1 LGSGI
6 LYDPSGLILTNS
18 HVVTSLNPAKLVA
31 VLPDGRSLPAKTVG
45 YDDWTDVAVVK
56 VDAADLPW
64 VPLSASQPPA
74 VGQRV
79 VAIGYAPRFPGGP
92 SAKAGDIRSLTGRI
106 QPTHDYPLFN
116 LISSNVY
123 LDFGDSGGPLLNLSG
138 QVVGIN
144 TATAIGGREQILA
157 GFSISVEGARPVL
170 DQLVA
175 TGAVPRPHLGISVAD
190 VTPSLAAQLGLSVN
204 RGVLMREVLPDSPA
218 AAAGINNGDV
228 IVAMDGSEVA
238 SLDDLR
244 RLMVRH
250 QVGEVVTLAI
260 VSPGQPRRNVQVTLA
275 ERPVVKLALL
285 APDAG
290 SPPVDDL

>member
-1 LGSGI
+1 
-6 LYDPSGLILTNS
+6 
-18 HVVTSLNPAKLVA
+18 VV
-31 VLPDGRSLPAKTVG
+31 G
-45 YDDWTDVAVVK
+45 
-56 VDAADLPW
+56 
-64 VPLSASQPPA
+64 
-74 VGQRV
+74 
-79 VAIGYAPRFPGGP
+79 IGYAPRFPGGP
-92 SAKAGDIRSLTGRI
+92 SAKAGEIRSLTGRI

-157 GFSISVEGARPVL
+157 GFSISVDGARPVL

-175 TGAVPRPHLGISVAD
+175 TGAVPRPHLGISVGD
-190 VTPSLAAQLGLSVN
+190 VTPSLAGQLGLIVN
-204 RGVLMREVLPDSPA
+204 RGVLVREVLPDSPA
-218 AAAGINNGDV
+218 AAAGIANGDV
-228 IVAMDGSEVA
+228 VVGMDGSEVA

-250 QVGEVVTLAI
+250 QVGDVVTLA
-260 VSPGQPRRNVQVTLA
+260 VVTSGQPRRNVPVTLA

-285 APDAG
+285 GPDTQRAPT
-290 SPPVDDL
+290 DDL